1 MSNQEVL
8 SRLLR
13 LYKEVLTHEGYGDI
27 RVEVKLLKK
36 GQKEVIIHCGKQF
49 RYVVDLDDLQAIE
62 RCKLTLQDRQFAGKG
77 AGG

>member
-49 RYVVDLDDLQAIE
+49 RYVVDLDDLKPIE
-62 RCKLTLQDRQFAGKG
+62 SFIEFQNRQLAGIG
-77 AGG
+77 TGS